1 MSPGGF
7 DEWAKATCAT
17 AADVDDL
24 PRRDPPGVAP
34 EWPTLRP
41 EALYGLPGRV
51 VETLDPYTEADPVA
65 TLITFVTA
73 AGNMLGARPRA
84 VAGEDP
90 HPARLSTVLVGQ
102 TSSGRKG
109 SSQGAPMRIL
119 EAVDP
124 EWAKYC
130 VAPGGLSSGEGL
142 ISHVRD
148 AREEQQPIKEKGRV
162 VGYEP
167 VMVDHGVTDKRLLVV
182 ESEFAAVLKRMDR
195 EANSLSAV
203 MRQAWDRGTLRT
215 LTKNSPLQATD
226 AHISM
231 IAHITP
237 NELRLHLAESERV
250 NGWANRLLFFLVR
263 RSKALPNPRPVP
275 DAMLAP
281 MVRDLTRA
289 RQAAATL
296 EVLERDSDAEHD
308 WERVYPALTAERS
321 GLTGALV
328 ARAAAHVL
336 RLSVAYALLDAAP
349 CIRREHL
356 RAALAVWG
364 YAEASA
370 LSIFGD
376 SLGDPV
382 ADTIERALRARG
394 PLTRNEIR
402 DIFQRH
408 VGSERIDAALRL
420 LESGGRARRTTRET
434 AGRPAEVWE
443 AISA

>member
-1 MSPGGF
+1 
-7 DEWAKATCAT
+7 
-17 AADVDDL
+17 
-24 PRRDPPGVAP
+24 
-34 EWPTLRP
+34 
-41 EALYGLPGRV
+41 
-51 VETLDPYTEADPVA
+51 
-65 TLITFVTA
+65 
-73 AGNMLGARPRA
+73 
-84 VAGEDP
+84 
-90 HPARLSTVLVGQ
+90 
-102 TSSGRKG
+102 
-109 SSQGAPMRIL
+109 
-119 EAVDP
+119 
-124 EWAKYC
+124 
-130 VAPGGLSSGEGL
+130 
-142 ISHVRD
+142 
-148 AREEQQPIKEKGRV
+148 
-162 VGYEP
+162 
-167 VMVDHGVTDKRLLVV
+167 
-182 ESEFAAVLKRMDR
+182 
-195 EANSLSAV
+195 

-215 LTKNSPLQATD
+215 LTKNSPLRATD

-275 DAMLAP
+275 DVMLAP
-281 MVRDLTRA
+281 LVRDLTRA

-296 EVLERDSDAEHD
+296 GVLERDPDAEHD

-434 AGRPAEVWE
+434 GGRPAEVWE